1 MIIST
6 FDLDVQQLMK
16 RANKLSERM
25 GDIGSKQK
33 DYQDA
38 VTKAKAW
45 LKEVEPKVPFTIST
59 SSIYSVTDE
68 DVICF
73 DIPPPPPHRP

>member
-1 MIIST
+1 
-6 FDLDVQQLMK
+6 MK

-45 LKEVEPKVPFTIST
+45 LKEVEPKVWFIINYNNYAVVEHCCDSH
-59 SSIYSVTDE
+59 D
-68 DVICF
+68 
-73 DIPPPPPHRP
+73 RM